1 MPIKR
6 ALTPDELNQLEAEG
20 YNTSKYKG
28 ELIEFPD
35 PPDVTSKKEA
45 LGRGILA
52 NFLPATA
59 GAAGF
64 AAGANPALPWN
75 AAAIAAAPETM
86 GASLL
91 VPLIGGVA
99 GSALGSGITSKVQ
112 ETLTPDSVLA
122 RNAIAAQEHPW
133 ITKGA
138 QLTATA
144 ATMAPNPMMVVRAGA
159 GLGRMAIPGAAGRSL
174 ANNAEREAL
183 KQVSA
188 GAGIG
193 AGSEI
198 GRQALSG
205 DGFHA
210 GGILEAAGEG
220 ALFNSPTVLGHKIM
234 GSKPSPTLKVDN
246 ADALMDTIARVK
258 PNPEQIEAMKLANEA
273 KKNELKA
280 TKEVLKA
287 KKLQDDEAKQ
297 KAKIEEGIKKAKEEP
312 IKLPEKK
319 EATATAPKA
328 APVAPAPQAAPAP
341 APIVIVA
348 PPPVAT
354 QPIVVAPKAPVT
366 AKPKAAPKTKATPA
380 PAAPKVERPAITVTE
395 PTGPTPEQKIQLDAK
410 GILPQLYEG
419 ASQEKIVKWLTPTPV
434 VARPSVAAEAP
445 AVPQPKTKAPKVSK
459 DEFYAGK
466 RKEYAAPIERITEA
480 WHDAMDSGDNKPLEE
495 VIGEYGGKGAD
506 ILQIGGLKPESN
518 EFVDAVM
525 KLRGDKSKPGKSATK
540 KVVAEKPVE
549 PAEPKEIT
557 PEEEYGGVE
566 LNQKN
571 ENIQT
576 PLGKEV
582 ADALAAKKKST
593 EPTTAYKAAIE
604 EINAGKRGLTTTEN
618 PNLPSKGKI
627 NVKTGQIEV
636 NSSKDKGE
644 TLDTR
649 PHEGS
654 HDLVRTI
661 YEAKAKGSKR
671 AADYIDKLEQAQ
683 KEGLD
688 AYNKE
693 RAGKSLEPVEHEEFA
708 VSQQGH
714 EFLKQQL
721 NLLKETK
728 WKKWWNDTKALYN
741 TAFKKNPSMEEL
753 RRVLNFRYVNE
764 NVTGRTFP
772 KSAAPIEKKEAPV
785 EKVVPFKDAAEKD
798 VAIRGI
804 KTPEE
809 AKAIIERLKV
819 ERDALAKEG
828 MDSTLDSDKRHNVAN
843 RMMANKLDIQ
853 SIAEKHGV
861 ESGEIKY
868 QGTDEGLPLI
878 RFEKTD
884 LAKLKTDVPKEVDD
898 NYWKSLDTAAGLVS
912 TARKADNQ
920 ASWKVDRNDI
930 QFYLSSKSGLN
941 YLQKTLGDDFL
952 SVYDSARKFHE
963 ATDLNSKLSSL
974 GHQLRRPHNFVRNQD
989 SNEGLPKTDYESDI
1003 LPPDPTKQSFFR
1015 RMSATFDRV
1024 AEISPKHAQAARDY
1038 ENRKSG
1044 YMGMANT
1051 ALVDLNKYSHAEL
1064 NKVMAEHRNA
1074 YRNDTEPVLDGPNDQ
1089 AISKIL
1095 SDYYGKIADI
1105 RNELGIRI
1113 NNRQGGKN
1121 KYYVPDMMNAQTI
1134 DTFINNPMSPEATM
1148 LKREWAEHVIEQE
1161 GENGR
1166 PLEEIMYDIDRYIE
1180 ALGGAKNNYKSLEFG
1195 AIRKAAGYGLPES
1208 MRDPDAMNTLSRYSR
1223 RAASDIAFFQEIQSK
1238 PDIAVPLHIK
1248 DQNGELPDAYKESS
1262 MPQDQRIKDMMKWI
1276 TNDIGGVQHNSP
1288 LLRSLTRLVNNA
1300 LLGPA
1305 TGIRDLVSVPM
1316 NALPYVHRFSD
1327 LGAAWKSMMS
1337 MRENSRAAL
1346 ESGARQPQIDKLA
1359 FDDVLQSPNR
1369 FAELVGRAAD
1379 GLRKYQGREFIENL
1393 SRDITFSMG
1402 KELGRNNIIGARAGN
1417 ARSKAW
1423 LKKFGDLVDGD
1434 ILKMEG
1440 ADLEKALNQIGKNF
1454 TDRNQGTYG
1463 GRGLPVGMV
1472 ESQFAPFF
1480 ALQKWSVEKANVI
1493 YKDVY
1498 KPFMTGENRLPML
1511 TYTLGS
1517 LMTGAAIQQLNTL
1530 MAGKKGIDPTIK
1542 EALDK
1547 GDAAAVIQELG
1558 TLMQL
1563 GSYAGIMSDGIKTAV
1578 DTGIRGRVPRNVV
1591 SFPTATAT
1599 IRTAESLADM
1609 AEALRQNE
1617 DPWKVLKAF
1626 TIDLMSNN
1634 IQAMRMLANR
1644 TINDEVADRKDK
1656 FRDVH
1661 VFNELEGKPA
1671 GVIAKTNP
1679 YLGLDAKE
1687 FKQTKDVKEAA
1698 GMAGGLVRKAAAKS
1712 GGSVEE
1718 FRKSLSSLKGN
1729 SYQTMP
1735 SPETSPEEF
1744 KKFYGFLVRTYGAD
1758 VANERVKDYV
1768 MQKHINTMKNSLI
1781 P

>member
-64 AAGANPALPWN
+64 AAGAHPALPWN

-112 ETLTPDSVLA
+112 DTLTPDSVLA

-174 ANNAEREAL
+174 ASNAEREAL

-205 DGFHA
+205 EGFHSDEIFKA
-210 GGILEAAGEG
+210 AIEGGVM
-220 ALFNSPTVLGHKIM
+220 NSPTSFGHKVM
-234 GSKPSPTLKVDN
+234 GSKPAPTLKVDN
-246 ADALMDTIARVK
+246 ANALMDTIARVK

-287 KKLQDDEAKQ
+287 KKLQEDEAKQ

-328 APVAPAPQAAPAP
+328 APAAPAPQAAPTP

-366 AKPKAAPKTKATPA
+366 AKPKAAPKTKAAPA
-380 PAAPKVERPAITVTE
+380 PAAPKVERPAITATE

-419 ASQEKIVKWLTPTPV
+419 ASQEKIIKWLSPTPV
-434 VARPSVAAEAP
+434 VARPSVASEAP
-445 AVPQPKTKAPKVSK
+445 AAPQPKTKAPKVSK

-466 RKEYAAPIERITEA
+466 RKEHAAPIERITEA
-480 WHDAMDSGDNKPLEE
+480 WHDAMDSGDNKPLETI
-495 VIGEYGGKGAD
+495 IGEYGGKGAD

-549 PAEPKEIT
+549 KPVEPAEPRE
-557 PEEEYGGVE
+557 VE
-566 LNQKN
+566 GYDGTENLNPDLEQKN

-593 EPTTAYKAAIE
+593 EPTTAFKEAVE
-604 EINAGKRGLTTTEN
+604 EVNAGKRGLTTKETAD
-618 PNLPSKGKI
+618 LPTKGKI

-636 NSSKDKGE
+636 NPKTE

-693 RAGKSLEPVEHEEFA
+693 RAGKGLEPVDHEEFA

-828 MDSTLDSDKRHNVAN
+828 MDSTLDRDKRHNVVSK
-843 RMMANKLDIQ
+843 MLANKLDIQ

-868 QGTDEGLPLI
+868 Q
-878 RFEKTD
+878 
-884 LAKLKTDVPKEVDD
+884 
-898 NYWKSLDTAAGLVS
+898 
-912 TARKADNQ
+912 
-920 ASWKVDRNDI
+920 
-930 QFYLSSKSGLN
+930 
-941 YLQKTLGDDFL
+941 
-952 SVYDSARKFHE
+952 
-963 ATDLNSKLSSL
+963 
-974 GHQLRRPHNFVRNQD
+974 D
-989 SNEGLPKTDYESDI
+989 SNAGLPKTDYESDI

-1051 ALVDLNKYSHAEL
+1051 ALVDLSKYSHAEL

-1121 KYYVPDMMNAQTI
+1121 EYYVPDMMNAQTI

-1148 LKREWAEHVIEQE
+1148 LKREWAEHVMEQE

-1327 LGAAWKSMMS
+1327 LGAAWKGMMS

-1393 SRDITFSMG
+1393 SRDITFSIG

-1434 ILKMEG
+1434 ILTMEG

-1498 KPFMTGENRLPML
+1498 KPFMTGENRIPML

-1644 TINDEVADRKDK
+1644 TINDDTADRKDK
-1656 FRDVH
+1656 FRDVR

-1729 SYQTMP
+1729 SYQSMP
-1735 SPETSPEEF
+1735 SPTESPEKFKEF
-1744 KKFYGFLVRTYGAD
+1744 YLFLVRTQGENA
-1758 VANERVKDYV
+1758 ANERVKDYIF
-1768 MQKHINTMKNSLI
+1768 QTQINKAKSKLI

>member
-45 LGRGILA
+45 FGRGILA

-59 GAAGF
+59 ATAGF
-64 AAGANPALPWN
+64 SAGANPALPWN

-91 VPLIGGVA
+91 VPFIGGVA
-99 GSALGSGITSKVQ
+99 GSALASGITSKVQ
-112 ETLTPDSVLA
+112 DTLTPDSVLA

-174 ANNAEREAL
+174 ASNAEREAL

-205 DGFHA
+205 EGFHP
-210 GGILEAAGEG
+210 GGIFEAAIEG
-220 ALFNSPTVLGHKIM
+220 GVMNSPTSFGHKVM
-234 GSKPSPTLKVDN
+234 GSKPAPTLKVDN

-287 KKLQDDEAKQ
+287 KKLQEDEAKQ

-328 APVAPAPQAAPAP
+328 APAAPAPQATPAP

-380 PAAPKVERPAITVTE
+380 PAAPKIERPAITATE

-419 ASQEKIVKWLTPTPV
+419 ASQEKIVKWLSPTPA

-445 AVPQPKTKAPKVSK
+445 AVSQPKTKAPKVSK
-459 DEFYAGK
+459 DTFYAGK
-466 RKEYAAPIERITEA
+466 RKEHAKAIERITEA

-495 VIGEYGGKGAD
+495 VIAEYGGKGAD

-540 KVVAEKPVE
+540 KVVAEKPAEKPVE
-549 PAEPKEIT
+549 PVEPRE
-557 PEEEYGGVE
+557 VE
-566 LNQKN
+566 GYDGTENLNPDLEQKN

-593 EPTTAYKAAIE
+593 EPTTAFKEAVE
-604 EINAGKRGLTTTEN
+604 EVNAGKRGLTTKETAD
-618 PNLPSKGKI
+618 LPTKGKI

-636 NSSKDKGE
+636 NPKTE

-693 RAGKSLEPVEHEEFA
+693 RAGKGLEPVDHEEFA

-798 VAIRGI
+798 AAIRGI

-828 MDSTLDSDKRHNVAN
+828 MDATLDSAKRHNVVN
-843 RMMANKLDIQ
+843 RMLANKLDIQ

-861 ESGEIKY
+861 ESGDIKY
-868 QGTDEGLPLI
+868 
-878 RFEKTD
+878 
-884 LAKLKTDVPKEVDD
+884 
-898 NYWKSLDTAAGLVS
+898 
-912 TARKADNQ
+912 
-920 ASWKVDRNDI
+920 
-930 QFYLSSKSGLN
+930 
-941 YLQKTLGDDFL
+941 
-952 SVYDSARKFHE
+952 
-963 ATDLNSKLSSL
+963 
-974 GHQLRRPHNFVRNQD
+974 QD

-1051 ALVDLNKYSHAEL
+1051 ALVDLSKYSHTEL

-1121 KYYVPDMMNAQTI
+1121 EYYVPDMMNAQTI
-1134 DTFINNPMSPEATM
+1134 DTFINNPMSHEATM
-1148 LKREWAEHVIEQE
+1148 LKREWAEHVMEQE

-1248 DQNGELPDAYKESS
+1248 DQNGELPDAYKKSS

-1327 LGAAWKSMMS
+1327 LGAAWKGMMS

-1369 FAELVGRAAD
+1369 FAEFVGRAAD

-1393 SRDITFSMG
+1393 SRDITFSIG

-1498 KPFMTGENRLPML
+1498 KPFMTGENRIPML

-1542 EALDK
+1542 EARDK
-1547 GDAAAVIQELG
+1547 GDAAAVIQELF
-1558 TLMQL
+1558 TILQL
-1563 GSYAGIMSDGIKTAV
+1563 VSYFGIMSDGVKTIV

-1617 DPWKVLKAF
+1617 DQWKVLKAF

-1644 TINDEVADRKDK
+1644 TINDDTADRKDK
-1656 FRDVH
+1656 FRDVR

-1735 SPETSPEEF
+1735 SPETSPEAF
-1744 KKFYGFLVRTYGAD
+1744 QKFYSFLVRTQGSD
-1758 VANERVKDYV
+1758 EANKRVKDYIF
-1768 MQKHINTMKNSLI
+1768 QTQINKTKSSMI